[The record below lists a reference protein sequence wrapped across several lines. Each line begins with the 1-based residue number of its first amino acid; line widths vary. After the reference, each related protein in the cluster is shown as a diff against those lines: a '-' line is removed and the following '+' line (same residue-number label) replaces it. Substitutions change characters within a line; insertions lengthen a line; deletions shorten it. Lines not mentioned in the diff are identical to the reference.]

1 MERWV
6 GLFFSPLQRVE
17 LESPDLKGNLLTLRL
32 MTLLRGPFD
41 VGNGVQVRRVVVGWG
56 WSGTDAG

>member
-1 MERWV
+1 M
-6 GLFFSPLQRVE
+6 FFSPLQRVE